1 MFRLSS
7 GQMACSYK
15 ISLISKFFFFTMDK
29 FVLEWLL
36 EKISTEA
43 NYPQGRKDRGL
54 EQTISRDGKIR
65 KFTKLGKIYLLE
77 IF

>member
-1 MFRLSS
+1 
-7 GQMACSYK
+7 
-15 ISLISKFFFFTMDK
+15 MDK